1 MDTQRPL
8 VQRNKEIS
16 HSNSAI
22 ERATMGI
29 DKKMANSKNLL
40 PFVGIPGQTFEALC
54 FLLDITISI
63 L

>member
-1 MDTQRPL
+1 
-8 VQRNKEIS
+8 
-16 HSNSAI
+16 
-22 ERATMGI
+22 MGI